1 MLLSVLENY
10 TNCYGNH
17 NRKQL
22 LSACNYFTFTNL
34 FVTTSGLTPSFITN
48 VLLKPEKNSYRCVLW
63 WGGLAILPAGVF
75 LLAKPPGHK
84 QLFKKIMIFV
94 NCLIILTWL
103 F

>member
-48 VLLKPEKNSYRCVLW
+48 VLLETRKEQLSLCSLW
-63 WGGLAILPAGVF
+63 EGLAILPAGVF
-75 LLAKPPGHK
+75 PLAKPPGHK

-94 NCLIILTWL
+94 NSLIILTGL